1 MDICFDLCPH
11 AADREDSDGD
21 WTIDCFD
28 KCPDDPNKIDPGVC
42 GCGQPDVDTDGDGLY
57 DCMDNC
63 PTVSN
68 PDQADADGDGLGD
81 ACDNCPDTP
90 NTDQTDSD
98 GDGAGDA
105 CTEAARVAP
114 AACGGG
120 LCGAGA
126 VPMLPITLLGV
137 LGMKLGRATARKR
150 R

>member
-1 MDICFDLCPH
+1 
-11 AADREDSDGD
+11 
-21 WTIDCFD
+21 
-28 KCPDDPNKIDPGVC
+28 
-42 GCGQPDVDTDGDGLY
+42 
-57 DCMDNC
+57 
-63 PTVSN
+63 VSN

-105 CTEAARVAP
+105 CPEAARVAP